1 MKKKVIIWIAAI
13 LIVLNASAQ
22 NTDTY
27 YINAPRFTHPLLEKW
42 IQEYKKVKPEV
53 NLAIAKSAS
62 DKKISSLDIQRFE
75 GNQVSRS
82 ELKTVYFGAY
92 AILPVT
98 TRNSDADK
106 ILAKKELN
114 KERLKNLLFVNED
127 FEEHPVKKDNSDDK
141 IMIYTGNNN
150 LSVSTPYASYFGKE
164 ASSFKGRR
172 IVGDDVFLNIAIQKD
187 PNGLTL
193 NAIPNLYDIQSRR
206 LKNNLSI
213 IPLNLNKDQQT
224 ALSSLDALLAVLEN
238 TNVEGIPVEKIGF
251 TYKNDND
258 ALNKFVAW
266 ILEVGET
273 YNHQY
278 GLLQLK
284 AKDVSKEMSK
294 TKNLLTVEK

>member
-141 IMIYTGNNN
+141 IIIYTGNNN

-193 NAIPNLYDIQSRR
+193 NAIPNLYEIF
-206 LKNNLSI
+206 
-213 IPLNLNKDQQT
+213 
-224 ALSSLDALLAVLEN
+224 
-238 TNVEGIPVEKIGF
+238 G
-251 TYKNDND
+251 
-258 ALNKFVAW
+258 
-266 ILEVGET
+266 
-273 YNHQY
+273 
-278 GLLQLK
+278 
-284 AKDVSKEMSK
+284 
-294 TKNLLTVEK
+294 